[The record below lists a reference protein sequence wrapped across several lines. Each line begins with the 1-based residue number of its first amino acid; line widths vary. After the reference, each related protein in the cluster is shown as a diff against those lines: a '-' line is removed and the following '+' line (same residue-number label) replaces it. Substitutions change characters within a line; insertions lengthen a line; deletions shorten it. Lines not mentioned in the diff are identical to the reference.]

1 MRFRIGRHPPPSHK
15 PEASQLPVKG
25 QRPPVAAPDDPAFS
39 ADPQSH
45 PYHYLT
51 AHEWTVPLAPGHPTL
66 QGPRRRRR
74 RKGTHSDDNNPGE
87 STESEIELIQPPNT
101 PMPIENNSDGPRSR
115 AYSSQRP
122 SRQSNDPFAS
132 PHMPIPVPPSLA
144 KGSKP
149 AKQRFGLLT
158 KRNPFAKQKTEDPA
172 KPLIKS
178 ARRSEEHG
186 PPPSQFSEKP
196 SALQRHK
203 TVPQHRPSPGGG
215 EQVEGLGVG
224 AGYQAVPSTADIN
237 QYTASNTRSQP
248 KRLDLDR
255 VDQLDESNLFGTL
268 LHHDGPYEAIRTVV
282 GSKARMP
289 LGLSD
294 NGRLHQYHER
304 TMKAVGH
311 VNTFSSMN

>member
-1 MRFRIGRHPPPSHK
+1 MRFRIGRRSKPSRK

-25 QRPPVAAPDDPAFS
+25 QLPPRTAADDPAFS

-51 AHEWTVPLAPGHPTL
+51 GHEWTVPLAPGHPTI

-74 RKGTHSDDNNPGE
+74 TKGTQLDDSNLGE
-87 STESEIELIQPPNT
+87 SDIELIQPPNT
-101 PMPIENNSDGPRSR
+101 PMPVENNGDGPRSGR
-115 AYSSQRP
+115 HSSQPPPR
-122 SRQSNDPFAS
+122 RSNDPFPT
-132 PHMPIPVPPSLA
+132 PHMPIAVPPSLA
-144 KGSKP
+144 KESKP
-149 AKQRFGLLT
+149 VKQRFGLLT
-158 KRNPFAKQKTEDPA
+158 KRNPFAKQKTDDPA
-172 KPLIKS
+172 KPLTKT

-186 PPPSQFSEKP
+186 PPPSQLSEKP

-203 TVPQHRPSPGGG
+203 TVPQHRPIPVEA
-215 EQVEGLGVG
+215 EQVE
-224 AGYQAVPSTADIN
+224 APSSSYRAVPSTAAIN
-237 QYTASNTRSQP
+237 QYTASNTRSQQ
-248 KRLDLDR
+248 KRADLDR

-282 GSKARMP
+282 GSNSRMP

-294 NGRLHQYHER
+294 YGRLHQYHER

-311 VNTFSSMN
+311 VNIRFAR